1 MVKKFNVSS
10 DDALNISFKHK
21 KQHPTIAG
29 VEILSIE
36 NDAAHNHQ
44 INAGI
49 DLSLY
54 SSQKLVL
61 QPKVGKTWSHNS
73 KLKYSWYQVGGP
85 EEVTLTGANEENPTI
100 LFPSAGQYRFKV
112 VVDDG
117 VHIAS
122 DLIEVMVVSDDR
134 ANDKQP
140 TVLRINSGGGSITG
154 DGGEVWSADPAKH
167 SSAYVNT
174 GRVNRTHHSIDMSDL
189 SISES
194 APEKVFQT
202 ARWDRDDSTEM
213 TWSFP
218 VQPGAYEVKL
228 YFAELWEKA
237 AKAGVRTFDVMIEDK
252 IVLFDY
258 DIYDDVGSYKAVV
271 KTFQTESNE
280 NLDIEFNHAEE
291 NPSINAIEVVS
302 LDKRHQNLTPL
313 VSTAEE
319 VEAII
324 GEAVQLYGFASDDG
338 RPNALL
344 SYRWQTDSGPQSVTF
359 LASDSPST
367 LAIFPVAGEYT
378 VTLKVD
384 DGEIIAEKSIVVK
397 VYVAPG
403 QATAWFSDV
412 SDSLDLPEEHG
423 DYGVFWSDLNN
434 DELDDLIFMGHGHIP
449 QFLQQKEDGTFLNVS
464 AANGI
469 KADNWDYPEQRDR
482 HGGSCA
488 DFNNDGFADLYIG
501 HGAMRGAT
509 LGTKYDELLKGS
521 GDFTFSNIAK
531 TAGTMN
537 QFGRGRLGTWADYN
551 NDGWLDLY
559 VSNFDSPNVMYKNNG
574 DETFTDV
581 TELLGLAFNA
591 STAAWSDFDND
602 GFVDL
607 LLASPIRLLRNT
619 GNHLFEDVTQKSI
632 GKQNLFGYGLAWTD
646 IDSDGDQDFV
656 VSRLGSEPWIF
667 VNHELKFQGSPLKG
681 VNRTQGL
688 SVSGISPAD
697 IDNDGDIDLI
707 LNTSEGIQSYLNDGE
722 LNFTQQLISSRLKNS
737 SNVRHGDIALADFNH
752 DGMLDFASDDV
763 DGYFLFKNE
772 TVNSNNWL
780 QIDFEGIRNNAMG
793 IGNKVKILVE
803 GEVVASTQYYGSV
816 AGLRS
821 FGCSVLHLGLKDHG
835 NVTVLVEWPNGF
847 ESKVENV
854 RANQRIVIG
863 DM

>member
-1 MVKKFNVSS
+1 
-10 DDALNISFKHK
+10 
-21 KQHPTIAG
+21 
-29 VEILSIE
+29 
-36 NDAAHNHQ
+36 
-44 INAGI
+44 
-49 DLSLY
+49 
-54 SSQKLVL
+54 
-61 QPKVGKTWSHNS
+61 
-73 KLKYSWYQVGGP
+73 
-85 EEVTLTGANEENPTI
+85 
-100 LFPSAGQYRFKV
+100 
-112 VVDDG
+112 
-117 VHIAS
+117 
-122 DLIEVMVVSDDR
+122 
-134 ANDKQP
+134 
-140 TVLRINSGGGSITG
+140 
-154 DGGEVWSADPAKH
+154 
-167 SSAYVNT
+167 
-174 GRVNRTHHSIDMSDL
+174 
-189 SISES
+189 
-194 APEKVFQT
+194 
-202 ARWDRDDSTEM
+202 
-213 TWSFP
+213 
-218 VQPGAYEVKL
+218 
-228 YFAELWEKA
+228 
-237 AKAGVRTFDVMIEDK
+237 
-252 IVLFDY
+252 
-258 DIYDDVGSYKAVV
+258 
-271 KTFQTESNE
+271 
-280 NLDIEFNHAEE
+280 
-291 NPSINAIEVVS
+291 
-302 LDKRHQNLTPL
+302 
-313 VSTAEE
+313 
-319 VEAII
+319 
-324 GEAVQLYGFASDDG
+324 
-338 RPNALL
+338 
-344 SYRWQTDSGPQSVTF
+344 
-359 LASDSPST
+359 
-367 LAIFPVAGEYT
+367 
-378 VTLKVD
+378 
-384 DGEIIAEKSIVVK
+384 
-397 VYVAPG
+397 
-403 QATAWFSDV
+403 
-412 SDSLDLPEEHG
+412 
-423 DYGVFWSDLNN
+423 
-434 DELDDLIFMGHGHIP
+434 MGHGHIP
-449 QFLQQKEDGTFLNVS
+449 QILQQIEDGTFLNVS

-469 KADNWDYPEQRDR
+469 KADNWDSPEQRDR

-488 DFNNDGFADLYIG
+488 DFNNDGGADLYIG
-501 HGAMRGAT
+501 HGAT
-509 LGTKYDELLKGS
+509 PGTKYDELLKGS

-531 TAGTMN
+531 TAGTIN
-537 QFGRGRLGTWADYN
+537 QFGRGRLGIWADYN
-551 NDGWLDLY
+551 
-559 VSNFDSPNVMYKNNG
+559 
-574 DETFTDV
+574 
-581 TELLGLAFNA
+581 
-591 STAAWSDFDND
+591 ND